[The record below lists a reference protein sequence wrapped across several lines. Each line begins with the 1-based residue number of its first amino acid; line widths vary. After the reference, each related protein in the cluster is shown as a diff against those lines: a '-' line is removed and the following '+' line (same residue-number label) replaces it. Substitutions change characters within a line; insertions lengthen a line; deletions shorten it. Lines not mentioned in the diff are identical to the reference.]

1 MDPFSLLMAGG
12 GLLNMGTSI
21 WSSLVAGQSQQEAAG
36 YMQDAAMQA
45 QQSLVGS
52 RDQALSLLAPF
63 MQNGVNA
70 GNALALM
77 INSTDMLQFQR
88 DAERAK
94 LVSDMKKYGT
104 PTDLASF
111 PILTGPK
118 ASERRQTLYQQAE
131 LERQNTVNGLAADLE
146 AFDAQT
152 KLMQDAARK
161 ASETGGANL
170 QASSLYKF
178 QADIGTEQ
186 INKQLAAR
194 GQFNSGTGL
203 RTLEQFIRG
212 LGAEETQ
219 RQTDRLFSLY
229 TTGAQAGGA
238 GANLLSGFAGP
249 IAGTYN
255 QLGQAQAQAAL
266 GSASATQGILQGVNN
281 AVTGTAGGLMSYNL
295 FKEYFKDR
303 NSSGVSTDGIA
314 SRPSGAVTSYQHG
327 YGKDLLGIGDG
338 SGFLVNAPTF

>member
-1 MDPFSLLMAGG
+1 MDPFNLLMAGG
-12 GLLNMGTSI
+12 GLMNVGTSI
-21 WSSLVAGQSQQEAAG
+21 WSSLVAGNAQQEAAG
-36 YMQDAAMQA
+36 YMQDAAMGA
-45 QQSLVGS
+45 QRSLVGS

-77 INSTDMLQFQR
+77 INSPDMLQFQR
-88 DAERAK
+88 DAQRAQ
-94 LVSDMKKYGT
+94 LVAEMKKYGT

-131 LERQNTVNGLAADLE
+131 LERQNKVNGLAADLE

-152 KLMQDAARK
+152 KLMQEASRK
-161 ASETGGANL
+161 AQETGGANL

-229 TTGAQAGGA
+229 NTGANAGNA
-238 GANLLSGFAGP
+238 AANLLSGFAVP
-249 IAGTYN
+249 IAGTFN
-255 QLGQAQAQAAL
+255 QIGQAQAQAAL
-266 GSASATQGILQGVNN
+266 GSAQATQGILQGVNN
-281 AVTGTAGGLMSYNL
+281 AVTGTAGGLMNYNL

-314 SRPSGAVTSYQHG
+314 SRPSGAVTSYQRG

>member
-21 WSSLVAGQSQQEAAG
+21 WSSLVAGGAQEEAAG
-36 YMQDAAMQA
+36 YMQDAAMGA
-45 QQSLVGS
+45 QRSLVGS

-77 INSTDMLQFQR
+77 INSPDMLQFQR

-94 LVSDMKKYGT
+94 LVSEMKKYGT

-131 LERQNTVNGLAADLE
+131 LERQNKVNGLAADLE

-152 KLMQDAARK
+152 RIMQEASRK
-161 ASETGGANL
+161 AQETGGANL

-229 TTGAQAGGA
+229 ATGANAGNA
-238 GANLLSGFAGP
+238 AANLISGFAGP

-255 QLGQAQAQAAL
+255 QMGQAQAQAAL
-266 GSASATQGILQGVNN
+266 GSAQATQGILQGVNN
-281 AVTGTAGGLMSYNL
+281 AVTGTAGGLMNYNL
-295 FKEYFKDR
+295 FKEFFK
-303 NSSGVSTDGIA
+303 NKNTSGGGTGNTPLA
-314 SRPSGAVTSYQHG
+314 SVKSDSLAY
-327 YGKDLLGIGDG
+327 DL
-338 SGFLVNAPTF
+338 VV

>member
-21 WSSLVAGQSQQEAAG
+21 WSSLIGGQSQQEAAG
-36 YMQDAAMQA
+36 YMQDAAMGA
-45 QQSLVGS
+45 QRSLVGS

-77 INSTDMLQFQR
+77 INSPDMLQFQR
-88 DAERAK
+88 DAQRAQ
-94 LVSDMKKYGT
+94 LVAEMKKYGT

-131 LERQNTVNGLAADLE
+131 LERQNKVNGLAADLE

-152 KLMQDAARK
+152 KLMQDASRK
-161 ASETGGANL
+161 AQETGGANL

-229 TTGAQAGGA
+229 NTGANAGNA
-238 GANLLSGFAGP
+238 AANLLSGFAGP

-266 GSASATQGILQGVNN
+266 GSAQATQGILQGVNN
-281 AVTGTAGGLMSYNL
+281 AVTGTAGGLMNYNMFQNFFKQRNAGTAPAQESFATPKGGVVSYNAGGN
-295 FKEYFKDR
+295 D
-303 NSSGVSTDGIA
+303 
-314 SRPSGAVTSYQHG
+314 
-327 YGKDLLGIGDG
+327 
-338 SGFLVNAPTF
+338 FLVNAPF